1 MQTGQVSMRIRHTY
15 AKDLYIG
22 KVVQIDND
30 DEEKEVTIM
39 KKTKK
44 IVKMAHKREHDLDY
58 T

>member
-1 MQTGQVSMRIRHTY
+1 MQTGQVAMRIRHTY
-15 AKDLYIG
+15 AKDWYIG

-39 KKTKK
+39 KKTKQ